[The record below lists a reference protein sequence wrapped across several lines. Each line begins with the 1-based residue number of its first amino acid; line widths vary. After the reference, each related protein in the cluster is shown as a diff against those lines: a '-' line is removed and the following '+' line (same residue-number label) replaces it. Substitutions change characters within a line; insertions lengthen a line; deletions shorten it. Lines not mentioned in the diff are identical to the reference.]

1 MIPSLGLVVKYGAD
15 TTVTEAQ
22 TQIMIC
28 KHLKGQVPVPEV
40 FGWTED
46 GGQVFIYMSLI
57 EGETLQERWGDM
69 NENERRFVCE
79 ELKCMVK
86 AWRSLEQDR
95 HDHYV
100 GSLGRQP
107 LNEIFLLSHPNITG
121 PFQGAN
127 AVQQFQDA
135 CGIKINGEAPIVF
148 THDDLVPPNILLS
161 SGPNP
166 RVAAIIDW
174 GQAG

>member
-1 MIPSLGLVVKYGAD
+1 MSGNIRSASFNHPPPVMIPSLGLVVKYGAD
-15 TTVTEAQ
+15 TTVAEAQ
-22 TQIMIC
+22 TQIMIY

-69 NENERRFVCE
+69 DENERRFVCE

-86 AWRSLEQDR
+86 AWRSLEQDG

-100 GSLGRQP
+100 GKFS
-107 LNEIFLLSHPNITG
+107 
-121 PFQGAN
+121 
-127 AVQQFQDA
+127 
-135 CGIKINGEAPIVF
+135 
-148 THDDLVPPNILLS
+148 
-161 SGPNP
+161 
-166 RVAAIIDW
+166 
-174 GQAG
+174 